1 MNTNIEKSIKL
12 EEMNLFSFY
21 IAHTFRKKYKYIGIA
36 ILFIVVLIATS
47 VFEEDTLF
55 NNMMQITS
63 LIGLVTIVILLI
75 TLKFRAKKDYNS
87 NKLLN
92 RIQNYTFANEGITI
106 ETETGK
112 SIIKWSD
119 LYKTQDTKRCLYLYI
134 GNNQAIIL
142 PKHYFNDNEIAS
154 IKKMSEHI

>member
-12 EEMNLFSFY
+12 EEKDLFSFY
-21 IAHTFRKKYKYIGIA
+21 IAHTFRKKYKYIGA
-36 ILFIVVLIATS
+36 TILFVVVLIATLA
-47 VFEEDTLF
+47 FKEDTLI
-55 NNMMQITS
+55 NNILQIAS
-63 LIGLVTIVILLI
+63 VIGLVTIIILPI
-75 TLKFRAKKDYNS
+75 TLKFRARKDYNS

-92 RIQNYTFANEGITI
+92 RTQNYTFANEGITI

-119 LYKTQDTKRCLYLYI
+119 LYNVKDTKRCLYLYI
-134 GNNQAIIL
+134 GSSQAIIL